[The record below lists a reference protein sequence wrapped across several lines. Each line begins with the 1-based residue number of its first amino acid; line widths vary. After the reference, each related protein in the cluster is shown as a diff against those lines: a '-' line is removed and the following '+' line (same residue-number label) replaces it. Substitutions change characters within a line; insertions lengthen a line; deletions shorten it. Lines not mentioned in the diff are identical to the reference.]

1 MAITYKIGYFYQF
14 SSNCPCQPQK
24 ILKSYKRYKNY
35 LSYLEYFSK
44 HFLCSDHNS
53 HKVLLVVIN
62 VNLPLKLFCSSFLV
76 VVTINNGCFLIQ
88 KFFWRFR
95 SFRVFT
101 FCHRAYSKTRKPRTN
116 LLSSFLKIFLYLKTI
131 YLISRNFVSSV
142 NISQSIAQSCF

>member
-1 MAITYKIGYFYQF
+1 MAITYKIGYFLPF
-14 SSNCPCQPQK
+14 SSNCLCQPIENFDKQIFREIK
-24 ILKSYKRYKNY
+24 TIY
-35 LSYLEYFSK
+35 LIQST
-44 HFLCSDHNS
+44 FLCSGHNS
-53 HKVLLVVIN
+53 HKALFVVIN
-62 VNLPLKLFCSSFLV
+62 VNLPLKLFCGSFLV
-76 VVTINNGCFLIQ
+76 VVPINNGCFLIQ